1 MKKTV
6 ARPGQDGGTGDHGEG
21 IEPEVV
27 FDGFTRRR
35 EPRSRGGEL
44 LARVRFLAAA
54 ALVLAGLLMLVPG
67 ILLSASLIGAVIG
80 VPLMLAGGALLF
92 AGISIGTG
100 RFAVKTFRRR

>member
-1 MKKTV
+1 MRKTV
-6 ARPGQDGGTGDHGEG
+6 ARPGQNGGTGEHGEG

-35 EPRSRGGEL
+35 EPRARGGTL
-44 LARVRFLAAA
+44 LARIRFLASA
-54 ALVLAGLLMLVPG
+54 ALILAGLLMLVPG

-80 VPLMLAGGALLF
+80 VPLILAGGALLF